1 MVRILKLS
9 SNELMLSR
17 RRRNNKKYSHM
28 KIMWTATKMMQVI
41 KSLTVLTE
49 MKMDFSEVSTNRS
62 SYLAATMRI
71 SVDTGLRELTTS
83 NQEAI
88 EIKVGTA

>member
-62 SYLAATMRI
+62 SHLAATMRI
-71 SVDTGLRELTTS
+71 SVDTELR
-83 NQEAI
+83 
-88 EIKVGTA
+88 